1 MADVYFLIEYP
12 IYREF
17 DADDIDVL
25 SGICTEQSYPKGRDI
40 FREADPGDA
49 MYIIKKGTVK
59 IYKEDKNRKKFI
71 AMLSEGEFFGEMAL
85 IDGSPRS
92 ASALAGDTGCELVK
106 LSTDGLKKLKTD
118 HAKTGFK
125 VTDVL
130 LKFMSFRIRRTTQK
144 TASLLKGRKKKIKK
158 PAKKKK
164 GGKK

>member
-1 MADVYFLIEYP
+1 MADVYFLVEYP

-17 DADDIDVL
+17 DSDDIDVL
-25 SGICTEQSYPKGRDI
+25 SGICSEQSYPKGRDI
-40 FREADPGDA
+40 FRESDPGDA

-59 IYKEDKNRKKFI
+59 IYKEDRNRKKFI

-92 ASALAGDTGCELVK
+92 ASAVSGDTGCELVK
-106 LSTDGLKKLKTD
+106 LSIDGFKKLKTQ

-144 TASLLKGRKKKIKK
+144 TASLLKGRKKKS
-158 PAKKKK
+158 AKKSNKK
-164 GGKK
+164 GAKK